1 MLIIHYEGLKHFKTN
16 NDGGGGFLPG
26 GPGKKQADQLG
37 WFMMAAGIMEITPKN
52 IPELLFRLKFMDRCH
67 DGRPYFFNP
76 EVFENKGKEVCNY
89 NDVVQMFKEHLGLK
103 IEVTNRGIDIPKTRY
118 QFMVQKARGMERDVE
133 SEMREINTDVS
144 WKDYVKEEHV
154 NN

>member
-1 MLIIHYEGLKHFKTN
+1 MLIIHYEGLKHFN
-16 NDGGGGFLPG
+16 NDGGFLPG

-37 WFMMAAGIMEITPKN
+37 WFMMGAGIMEITPKN
-52 IPELLFRLKFMDRCH
+52 IPELLFRLKFMDKCH
-67 DGRPYFFNP
+67 NGRPLFYNP
-76 EVFENKGKEVCNY
+76 EIFEKEGATVCDY
-89 NDVVQMFKEHLGLK
+89 KQVVQMFIEHIGLK

-133 SEMREINTDVS
+133 SDMKEINTDVS